1 MRAVVTGGAG
11 FIGSALVDRLLAE
24 GNAVEVVDD
33 LSAGSLARLADAR
46 ASGGDFRFHQLD
58 VATPELGALLAR
70 RRPEVVFH
78 LAASTSASSAG
89 ADPASDA
96 EACLVAG
103 VRVLEAARAAD
114 ARKVVVATSGAALL
128 GMGRGEPPAPVAERE
143 ASGTRSAGGP
153 ARKALVDY
161 LTTYRER
168 HGLEFS
174 ALALGTVY
182 GPGQL
187 ATPADGAV
195 ACFARALSAGRPA
208 TIEGDGDQT
217 RDLVYVDDVVD
228 AFSRAKD
235 RGSGLLVNVGTGV
248 ETSVRSL
255 WALMTDLAG
264 RDPGLRRAPGRPGD
278 VARVCLDASRAGIH
292 LGWRPWTDLEQ
303 GLAAVLEAAG
313 AFRPAPAELGDEV
326 LQ

>member
-33 LSAGSLARLADAR
+33 LSSGSLGRLADAR

-58 VATPELGALLAR
+58 VATPELAALLSR

-78 LAASTSASSAG
+78 LSASTSASSAE
-89 ADPASDA
+89 ADPVADA

-103 VRVLEAARAAD
+103 VRVLEAARAAG

-128 GMGRGEPPAPVAERE
+128 GMRPDEPGTPLVERE

-161 LTTYRER
+161 LATYRER

-187 ATPADGAV
+187 GGPAQGAV
-195 ACFARALSAGRPA
+195 ARFAEALSAGAPA
-208 TIEGDGDQT
+208 TIEGDGEQT

-235 RGSGLLVNVGTGV
+235 RGSGLLVNVGTGI
-248 ETSVRSL
+248 ETSVASL
-255 WALMTDLAG
+255 WALVTALAG
-264 RDPGLRRAPGRPGD
+264 KDTGLRRVPGRPGD

-292 LGWRPWTDLEQ
+292 LGWRPWTGLEQ
-303 GLAAVLEAAG
+303 GVVAVLEAAG
-313 AFRPAPAELGDEV
+313 AFRPDPAALGDEV
-326 LQ
+326 LR